1 MKSLA
6 WRMRSLTWGSGWGER
21 EHQCHVDSYT
31 ENNRKW
37 VSGKASADTRKSMWS
52 GNSSARG
59 DRASFIKQIAQNAFW
74 WTEWDPQPEVGC
86 WREIARERERER
98 ARERASK
105 RAREREREREKRERS
120 REGLGFQVLGLR
132 FRVQGFGFGVWG
144 FGFGVLGLG
153 FRVSARESER
163 EIVRV
168 RTRDKP

>member
-1 MKSLA
+1 
-6 WRMRSLTWGSGWGER
+6 MRSLTWGSGWGER

-86 WREIARERERER
+86 WREIARERERESERESEQKSER
-98 ARERASK
+98 ARERK
-105 RAREREREREKRERS
+105 RKERAIER
-120 REGLGFQVLGLR
+120 
-132 FRVQGFGFGVWG
+132 
-144 FGFGVLGLG
+144 G
-153 FRVSARESER
+153 FRVSGFG
-163 EIVRV
+163 IKV
-168 RTRDKP
+168 

>member
-1 MKSLA
+1 
-6 WRMRSLTWGSGWGER
+6 
-21 EHQCHVDSYT
+21 
-31 ENNRKW
+31 
-37 VSGKASADTRKSMWS
+37 MWS

-86 WREIARERERER
+86 WREIARERER

-120 REGLGFQVLGLR
+120 REGLGFKVLGSR
-132 FRVQGFGFGVWG
+132 FRVQGLGFGVWG
-144 FGFGVLGLG
+144 FGFGVWGLG

-163 EIVRV
+163 
-168 RTRDKP
+168 KP